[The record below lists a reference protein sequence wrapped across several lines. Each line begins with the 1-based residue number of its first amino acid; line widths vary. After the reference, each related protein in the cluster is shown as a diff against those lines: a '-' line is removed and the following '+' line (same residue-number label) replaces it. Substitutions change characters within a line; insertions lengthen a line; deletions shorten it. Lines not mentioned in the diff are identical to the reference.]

1 MDAFFASVEQADH
14 PSWRGQPVIVGSDPT
29 KRGVVSTCSYEA
41 RKFGVHSAMPSR
53 TAYALCPKGIFVRP
67 NMARYEDVS
76 RQIFDIFLNITP
88 FVERV
93 SIDEA
98 FLDISGV
105 IHLHGSARAV
115 GEKLRDEVRKKFSIT
130 CSVGIG
136 PNRLLA
142 KLGSEEGKPNGLVEM
157 PFEKDAI
164 LSFLAPRPVGVLWG
178 IGEQTEARLKH
189 FGIVTCA
196 DLQRAP
202 LARLE
207 RILASRH
214 AAESAH
220 RLAMGESDERVFY
233 EEERAQSVSRE
244 FTFPEDET
252 DRGKIRQKLLELV
265 VDVGRVF
272 RRERRWARTA
282 RLKLR
287 DEAFQTR
294 TRQAAFDSPARDDI
308 SFREKALELFEKEP
322 IGALRLIGFGVAN
335 FQDDA
340 DERGP
345 SLFASPDDEK
355 RRKRERLSDALD
367 ALHDRG
373 LV

>member
-14 PSWRGQPVIVGSDPT
+14 PAWRGKPVIVGADPT

-41 RKFGVHSAMPSR
+41 RTFGVHSAMPSR
-53 TAYALCPKGIFVRP
+53 TAYALCPTGIFVRP
-67 NMARYEDVS
+67 NMARYEEVS
-76 RQIFDIFLNITP
+76 RRIFDVFRNVTP

-93 SIDEA
+93 SVDEA

-115 GEKLRDEVRKKFSIT
+115 GEKLREDVRRAFGLT

-142 KLGSEEGKPNGLVEM
+142 KLGSEEKKPDGLFVT
-157 PFEKDAI
+157 PFEEDEI
-164 LSFLAPRPVGVLWG
+164 LAFLAPRPVGVLWG
-178 IGEQTEARLKH
+178 IGAKTEARLRH

-196 DLQRAP
+196 DLQRTP

-214 AAESAH
+214 AAEAAQ
-220 RLAMGESDERVFY
+220 RLSRGESDAHVFY

-252 DRGKIRQKLLELV
+252 DRAKIRQKLLEIV
-265 VDVGRVF
+265 ADVGRTF
-272 RRERRWARTA
+272 RREKRWARTA

-294 TRQAAFDSPARDDI
+294 TRQAAFAVPARDDI

-322 IGALRLIGFGVAN
+322 VGALRLIGFGVAN
-335 FQDDA
+335 IQDEADA
-340 DERGP
+340 QGP
-345 SLFASPDDEK
+345 GLFASPDDER

-373 LV
+373 LL

>member
-1 MDAFFASVEQADH
+1 
-14 PSWRGQPVIVGSDPT
+14 
-29 KRGVVSTCSYEA
+29 
-41 RKFGVHSAMPSR
+41 
-53 TAYALCPKGIFVRP
+53 
-67 NMARYEDVS
+67 
-76 RQIFDIFLNITP
+76 
-88 FVERV
+88 
-93 SIDEA
+93 
-98 FLDISGV
+98 
-105 IHLHGSARAV
+105 
-115 GEKLRDEVRKKFSIT
+115 
-130 CSVGIG
+130 
-136 PNRLLA
+136 LA

-157 PFEKDAI
+157 PFERESI

-265 VDVGRVF
+265 VDVGRMF

-294 TRQAAFDSPARDDI
+294 TRQAAFDTPARDDI

-322 IGALRLIGFGVAN
+322 IGSLRLIGFGVAN

-367 ALHDRG
+367 ARQLPHATCFLRLAGSTDCSCRLPNSPCEAANSLAQRAVPAEG
-373 LV
+373 HCPATDFITLSTEFRQRVQERNLERTGTLGFRKRAFADHFHQF

>member
-14 PSWRGQPVIVGSDPT
+14 PSWRGKPVIVGSDPT

-67 NMARYEDVS
+67 NMARYEEVS
-76 RQIFDIFLNITP
+76 RQIFELFRNITP

-93 SIDEA
+93 SVDEA

-115 GEKLRDEVRKKFSIT
+115 GEKLRDEVRKKFSLT

-294 TRQAAFDSPARDDI
+294 TRQAAFDTPARDDI

-322 IGALRLIGFGVAN
+322 IGSLRLIGFGVAN